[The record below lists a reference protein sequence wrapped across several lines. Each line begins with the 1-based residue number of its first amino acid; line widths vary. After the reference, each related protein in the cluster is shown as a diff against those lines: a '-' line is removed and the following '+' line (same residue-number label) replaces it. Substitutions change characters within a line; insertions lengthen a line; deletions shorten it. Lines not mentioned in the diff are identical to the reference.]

1 MNRVSSSRRLKGV
14 QDLNSR
20 TVLTRIIFVISMACS
35 FSALAADSDNS
46 PLGIGLFPPLQLPNS
61 GYGIVGLRLSL
72 VGVHREAQ
80 GIDLALLGNLTNKKF
95 RGLAISGLFN
105 YNSGL
110 STVVGLQAAGIANL
124 NSGTSTIYG
133 VQLAGY
139 NTAGTVYGLQLG
151 LVNVANDLHGI
162 QIGLFNINK
171 TGIFKGSPIIN
182 IGF

>member
-1 MNRVSSSRRLKGV
+1 MKGV
-14 QDLNSR
+14 ENLKSR
-20 TVLTRIIFVISMACS
+20 TILKRAILVISLLS
-35 FSALAADSDNS
+35 SLSSLAADSDYS
-46 PLGIGLFPPLQLPNS
+46 PLGVGLFPPLQLPNS
-61 GYGIVGLRLSL
+61 SYGITGLRLSV

-80 GIDLALLGNLTNKKF
+80 GIDLALLGNVTNRNF

-110 STVVGLQAAGIANL
+110 STVVGLQAAGLANINL
-124 NSGTSTIYG
+124 GASKVYG
-133 VQLAGY
+133 VQFAGY

-171 TGIFKGSPIIN
+171 TGFFKGSPIIN